1 MKGANRVEEGVTEEV
16 FEDADEDEFENDW
29 MYW

>member
-1 MKGANRVEEGVTEEV
+1 VKGANRVEEGVTEEG

-29 MYW
+29 MY